1 MGTDSRTV
9 QGRTQDIFCPV
20 MNGISLKYVEV
31 VDEVVASSFLK
42 IRLHLGHHTFQ
53 CGIANLGN

>member
-1 MGTDSRTV
+1 
-9 QGRTQDIFCPV
+9 

-42 IRLHLGHHTFQ
+42 IRLNMGHHTFQ
-53 CGIANLGN
+53 FGIADLGTLKQG